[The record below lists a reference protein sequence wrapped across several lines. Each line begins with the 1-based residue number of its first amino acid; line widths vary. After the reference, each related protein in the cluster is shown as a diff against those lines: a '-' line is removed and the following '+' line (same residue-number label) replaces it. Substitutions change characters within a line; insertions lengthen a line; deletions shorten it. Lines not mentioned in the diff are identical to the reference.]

1 MGIQIN
7 TQLHTIPLKYSKLHI
22 SREGMKA
29 SVRVKCAYSS
39 LHLLHPPLFLPP
51 LLNPLLQKAE
61 TANEETEES
70 YFASAQL

>member
-1 MGIQIN
+1 
-7 TQLHTIPLKYSKLHI
+7 
-22 SREGMKA
+22 MKA

-39 LHLLHPPLFLPP
+39 LHLLHPPLLLPP

-70 YFASAQL
+70 YFASAQLQSQKYDTEDLKHNYRTEDKQ

>member
-1 MGIQIN
+1 
-7 TQLHTIPLKYSKLHI
+7 
-22 SREGMKA
+22 MKA
-29 SVRVKCAYSS
+29 SVRIKCAYSS
-39 LHLLHPPLFLPP
+39 LHLLHPPLFLP